1 MPSIPD
7 INLADLWCFKK
18 YCDQTG
24 YETEWTLVILP
35 RICLISVVIWKATSS
50 VFPLPAAVLIQTSRC
65 SLDVYSSSQL
75 PQLLCN
81 YFVVD
86 VHWYSSWTWQC
97 YTVIFIF
104 MIVHIW
110 LLRHFNHIKSNVKCI
125 KCKPNTRLT
134 QSQPTF
140 QCEQCHIIIPSLTQN
155 INQSLTSEMFPI
167 SFKIAGLLK
176 MPSPFRL
183 KQACI
188 TEVVNGSELLTRQE
202 NFQHL

>member
-1 MPSIPD
+1 MQKAKCDRFMPSIPD

-50 VFPLPAAVLIQTSRC
+50 VFPFPVAVLIQTSRC

-81 YFVVD
+81 YFVVN

-125 KCKPNTRLT
+125 KCKTNTHVWPNPN
-134 QSQPTF
+134 QPFSVSNVILSPHPWLKTLIKVWHLR
-140 QCEQCHIIIPSLTQN
+140 CSLSPSKLQAFWRC
-155 INQSLTSEMFPI
+155 LP
-167 SFKIAGLLK
+167 
-176 MPSPFRL
+176 PSDSN
-183 KQACI
+183 KHA
-188 TEVVNGSELLTRQE
+188 
-202 NFQHL
+202 